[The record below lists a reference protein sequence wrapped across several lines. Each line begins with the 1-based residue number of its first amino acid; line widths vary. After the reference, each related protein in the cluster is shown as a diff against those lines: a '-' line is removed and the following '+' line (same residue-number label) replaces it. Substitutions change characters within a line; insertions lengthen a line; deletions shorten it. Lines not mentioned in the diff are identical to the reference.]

1 MNLSPLIYFSRLY
14 GANPELVTCGGGNTS
29 MKENGIMYVKGSGTA
44 LKDAVTETFVG
55 MDMSKLLHML
65 DEEYPT
71 EDTAREAKFVADC
84 AAAKLPGEESKRP
97 SVEALLHALFPQ
109 KFVLHLHPALVNGLT
124 CSRNGEAEC
133 KRLFG
138 DSVVWVP
145 ACKPGYTLAKIM
157 KGVFDSAEKPI
168 KTVLLE
174 NHGVFFGADTV
185 EDLEVHLN
193 GMMNAL
199 SACVPGKPEV
209 ESDSADTAGWSELIK
224 KNSGKNF
231 VLFNN
236 SPEAM
241 KYTASKMAA
250 EPIMKPF
257 NPDQIV
263 YCGPK
268 VQFGACENCLKEI
281 KANVIIMKGA
291 GIYTVGDTEK
301 NATNAMTLV
310 KDAMKIAYY
319 AQSFGGEQPMAQELV
334 DFIVNWEVESYR
346 KSVNK

>member
-14 GANPELVTCGGGNTS
+14 GANPDLVTCGGGNTS
-29 MKENGIMYVKGSGTA
+29 MKEDGVMYVKGSGTA

-55 MDMSKLLHML
+55 MNHKMLMSML
-65 DEEYPT
+65 DDEYP
-71 EDTAREAKFVADC
+71 EGDVEREAKFLKDVT
-84 AAAKLPGEESKRP
+84 AAKLPGEEAKRP

-109 KFVLHLHPALVNGLT
+109 KFVLHLHPSLVNGLT
-124 CSRNGEAEC
+124 CAKNGEEEC

-145 ACKPGYTLAKIM
+145 ACKPGYVLARKM
-157 KGVFDSAEKPI
+157 KDVFDASEKTI

-174 NHGVFFGADTV
+174 NHGVFFAADTV
-185 EDLEVHLN
+185 EGLATSLT

-199 SACVPGKPEV
+199 NSQVCEVPSV
-209 ESDSADTAGWSELIK
+209 ESDAEEPGFAEKIK
-224 KNSGKNF
+224 KVSGKEF
-231 VLFNN
+231 VLFNA
-236 SPEAM
+236 SP
-241 KYTASKMAA
+241 TALKFAESKQAA

-268 VQFGACENCLKEI
+268 VQFAMCEGCLENI
-281 KANVIIMKGA
+281 TANVIIMKGV
-291 GIYTVGDTEK
+291 GIYAIGDTEK
-301 NATNAMTLV
+301 NANNCMTLV
-310 KDAMKIAYY
+310 KDAMKVATY
-319 AQSFGGEQPMAQELV
+319 AKAFGGEQPMAQELV

-346 KSVNK
+346 KSVK